1 MGQERES
8 MMVRA
13 IDLVGRS
20 RRARSF
26 LFGLVVG
33 FGFASFPLIGAEDI
47 GGLWKGVLALDAGP
61 SQPPRS
67 VEEAKGVFS
76 KHTAAQESALR
87 RFLESATQ
95 DDPRRF
101 EAQIRLARVLT
112 IRAELESKPEWQEE
126 SARILDGLDGRGS
139 REQRAEVAFTRI
151 SQWMRR
157 NRFANREQRQELL
170 AAVREF
176 RQNYPADRRL
186 ALLLV
191 EVATR
196 FDCEPQVKG
205 ELLAA
210 ASRANQDPGLR
221 KRIEDDQARLELYG
235 KPLVLRFQDLNGR
248 NFRLE
253 DLKGRPAVVFYFAA
267 NSLPALEAW
276 VRLNQ
281 ALAGYP
287 EMVRVGISLDEDRV
301 QMESVRKQFGDGWTI
316 AWEGRGWLSALARR
330 WGVNSLPTAWL
341 VDAKGAVVSLNAMED
356 LKEQLSALN
365 AGTKGKVSP

>member
-1 MGQERES
+1 
-8 MMVRA
+8 MVRA

-26 LFGLVVG
+26 LFGLVGGV
-33 FGFASFPLIGAEDI
+33 GFASFPLIGAEDI

-76 KHTAAQESALR
+76 KHTAAQEAALR

-365 AGTKGKVSP
+365 AGTRGKVSP